1 MHSYLIRL
9 TPRAGDL
16 ATGGLRFSTSPDIV
30 VALLTGFKGSSGFL
44 NGEGAACSAWT
55 AALYLSS
62 NSPIVTLRKAT
73 GMRLMRRSRRARRSC
88 AWRAYCARSLRARS
102 VTCGLSAA
110 RSIKEG
116 GGGGSPSRSTEDEL
130 TLKLQVVYKSLF
142 LPPRDSQLLPGRTA
156 RGGRRGVFIVLVV
169 VWLWRLPFPRQ
180 RRSHWEKRWVG
191 RKSASVLV

>member
-116 GGGGSPSRSTEDEL
+116 GGVGQPVAVDGG
-130 TLKLQVVYKSLF
+130 
-142 LPPRDSQLLPGRTA
+142 
-156 RGGRRGVFIVLVV
+156 
-169 VWLWRLPFPRQ
+169 
-180 RRSHWEKRWVG
+180 
-191 RKSASVLV
+191 